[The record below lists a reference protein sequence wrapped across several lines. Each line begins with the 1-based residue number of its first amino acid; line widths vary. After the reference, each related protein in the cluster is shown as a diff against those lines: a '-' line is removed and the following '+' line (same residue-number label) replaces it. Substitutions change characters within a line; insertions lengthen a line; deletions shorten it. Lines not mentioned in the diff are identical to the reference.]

1 MEWVVNIEKIRK
13 NFCLHTQGNVTIPV
27 LDKVNLTLAPGEA
40 VVLIGPSGTGKSTL
54 LKLIY
59 GNYRMETGRVWIR
72 HGDRTVEMGSLTPME
87 VIEVRKHTLGYV
99 SQFLRVIPRV
109 SSLDVVMEPMMGR
122 GTPKKLAETRAKKLL
137 HRLRIPERLWDL
149 SPTTFSG
156 GEQQRINIA
165 RGFAVP
171 YPVILL
177 DEPTA
182 SLDPA
187 NTDTVCELIE
197 EARQSGTA
205 FLGIFHD
212 QGVREKVATRCLTLP
227 PAALPGAKLL
237 KSLINRF

>member
-13 NFCLHTQGNVTIPV
+13 TFCLHTQGNVTIPV
-27 LDKVNLTLAPGEA
+27 LDEVSLSLAPGEA
-40 VVLIGPSGTGKSTL
+40 VVLEGPSGAGKSTL
-54 LKLIY
+54 LKLVY
-59 GNYRMETGRVWIR
+59 GNYRMETGRVWVR
-72 HGDRTVEMGSLTPME
+72 HQGQVVEMGGLTPME
-87 VIEVRKHTLGYV
+87 VVAVRNTTIGYV

-109 SSLDVVMEPMMGR
+109 SALDVVMEPMLGR
-122 GTPKKLAETRAKKLL
+122 GMPSDLAGQRARTLL
-137 HRLRIPERLWDL
+137 ERLRIPERLWEL

-171 YPVILL
+171 YPVMLL

-187 NTDTVCELIE
+187 NTRTVCDLME
-197 EARQSGTA
+197 EARKNGTA

-212 QGVREKVATRCLTLP
+212 RGVRQQVATRSL
-227 PAALPGAKLL
+227 AMAPGAQLHRPL
-237 KSLINRF
+237 ALQEEHMI

>member
-27 LDKVNLTLAPGEA
+27 LDEVNLTLAPGEA
-40 VVLIGPSGTGKSTL
+40 VVLVGPSGAGKSTL

-59 GNYRMETGRVWIR
+59 GNYRMETGRVWVR
-72 HGDRTVEMGSLTPME
+72 HGERSVEMGGLSPME
-87 VIEVRKHTLGYV
+87 VIDVRNKTIGYV

-109 SSLDVVMEPMMGR
+109 SALDVVMEPMLGR
-122 GTPKKLAETRAKKLL
+122 GVPADLAGQRAKTLL
-137 HRLRIPERLWDL
+137 ERLRIPERLWDL

-171 YPVILL
+171 YPVMLL

-182 SLDPA
+182 SLDPD
-187 NTDTVCELIE
+187 NTQTVCDLME

-212 QGVREKVATRCLTLP
+212 EGVRQQVATRSLP
-227 PAALPGAKLL
+227 MAPGSQMLRPFVPQERH
-237 KSLINRF
+237 IC